1 MTKKDA
7 IQLKRFSD
15 AIRDCGMRKA
25 DALSLLNCE
34 NDLALSKALKVSH
47 TTVGRWED
55 PLPPYAVI
63 RVVDSLPLAPG

>member
-1 MTKKDA
+1 MNRKEA
-7 IQLKRFSD
+7 QNLKRCSD
-15 AIRDCGMRKA
+15 AIRQCGMRKA
-25 DALSLLNCE
+25 DAMSLLNCE

-63 RVVDSLPLAPG
+63 RVVDSLSLAPG

>member
-1 MTKKDA
+1 
-7 IQLKRFSD
+7 
-15 AIRDCGMRKA
+15 MRKA

-63 RVVDSLPLAPG
+63 RVVDSLSLAPG